1 MAQYTKNGITL
12 DKDSGSGNTT
22 VTVTATVNEGLDTT
36 ETFRVSVD
44 ENVYADLV
52 VNREG
57 RREIF
62 TNNDFVL
69 SDGTTFNVIKQEYV

>member
-1 MAQYTKNGITL
+1 MAQYTKDGITL
-12 DKDSGSGNTT
+12 DKNGGSGNTT
-22 VTVTATVNEGLDTT
+22 VTVTSTVNEGLDTAV
-36 ETFRVSVD
+36 TFRVSVD
-44 ENVYADLV
+44 EDVYSDIT

-69 SDGTTFNVIKQEYV
+69 SDGTTFNVIKEGYV